1 MDPPIRAFLL
11 HVFYRHQRGKY
22 VICVIGK
29 LESGETFAYTD
40 DRHPPVFYIRE
51 SDRAATPCLDKG
63 GIVQITD
70 SQMKTMD
77 GESVLSIQS
86 HDIKDHRSSVR
97 KLTEGGIRTYEGD
110 MNPSLNYLISQEFRA
125 SFLIS
130 GTWRPG
136 DGIDRV
142 YTNPELVA
150 AHWEPQLS
158 VLSIDIETSES
169 ADRVY
174 SVALVGRNESLDY
187 QTDEIH
193 LVGEAHED
201 DPSHVVCHAN
211 ERRLLAAIGARIQE
225 MDPDIITGWN
235 VIDFDLPVLAK
246 RCRSYNLPFNLG
258 RTRENSW
265 YQEGKVWGGSR
276 MVIYGRQVL
285 DALHLVRGT
294 MTRYEDYRLDTVAKA
309 VLGREKTLSHE
320 TDESMADRI
329 LRAYEQDRE
338 AFIEYCL
345 EDARLVQ
352 EILQKE
358 GLITLT
364 IRRCLLTGLPLE
376 RSWGSVAAFDTMY
389 ISGLHARHRVAPTLG
404 IDQAINR
411 GSPGGLIL
419 HPRAGLYRHV
429 LVFDFQSLYPSIM
442 RTFNIDPLAYI
453 EGRKIQQS
461 GGEKGDE
468 LIIAPNGAPF
478 DRKLGILP
486 EILERFFMSR
496 AEAKNNDDSLAS
508 FAYKIIMNSCY
519 GVLASGACRFA
530 DPDLVSA
537 ITGFGHYLLR
547 WVESD
552 LKERGYE
559 VIYGDTDSLF
569 VDPGMDD
576 DISLSDALHFGE
588 DLCNKANEAL
598 RTHVTDS
605 YGVTSRL
612 ELEFEK
618 YYRRFL
624 LPSGRGTKDRG
635 RAKGY
640 AGQRVDQEG
649 PLLEIVGMEAV
660 RRDWTDM
667 AHGLQRDLLAYLFAD
682 KSAIEIEELIFSW
695 VKSVRNG
702 EKDRELVYRK
712 NLRKPVVEYTRN
724 IPPHVRAAAQM
735 PNPSGVIHYVITVNG
750 PQPAGYVNAPLDYDH
765 YVMKQIEP
773 LVRTI
778 GEFCEIDVEGSVLGK
793 PRLF

>member
-1 MDPPIRAFLL
+1 MDSPIRAFLL
-11 HVFYRHQRGKY
+11 HVFHRHQKGKY

-40 DRHPPVFYIRE
+40 SRHPPVFYIRE
-51 SDRAATPCLDKG
+51 SDRGATYGMGNVNPMQ
-63 GIVQITD
+63 VAD
-70 SQMKTMD
+70 SLMRTMD
-77 GESVLSIQS
+77 GEPVLRIESPSI
-86 HDIKDHRSSVR
+86 KNHRSSV
-97 KLTEGGIRTYEGD
+97 KELTEGGIRTYEGD
-110 MNPSLNYLISQEFRA
+110 LNPGLSYLISQKFRA

-142 YTNPELVA
+142 YANPELVSV
-150 AHWEPQLS
+150 HWEPQLT

-174 SVALVGRNESLDY
+174 SVALVGRNGGPEY
-187 QTDEIH
+187 QIDEIH
-193 LVGEAHED
+193 LVGEAQKA
-201 DPSHVVCHAN
+201 DPPHVVCHLD
-211 ERRLLAAIGARIQE
+211 ERKMLVAVGARIQE
-225 MDPDIITGWN
+225 LDPDIITGWN

-246 RCRSYNLPFNLG
+246 RSRAYGLPFNLG
-258 RTRENSW
+258 RTRDNSW
-265 YQEGKVWGGSR
+265 YQEGRVWGGSR

-285 DALHLVRGT
+285 DALHLVRAT
-294 MTRYEDYRLDTVAKA
+294 MTRYEDFRLDTVAKA
-309 VLGREKTLSHE
+309 VLGRGKTLSHE

-329 LRAYEQDRE
+329 LRAYEEDRE

-352 EILQKE
+352 DILQKE

-364 IRRCLLTGLPLE
+364 IRRSLLTGLPLE

-389 ISGLHARHRVAPTLG
+389 ISGLHARNRVAPTLG
-404 IDQAINR
+404 IDQATNR

-453 EGRKIQQS
+453 AGRKIQRS
-461 GGEKGDE
+461 GGEHADE
-468 LIIAPNGAPF
+468 LIIAPNGAHF
-478 DRKLGILP
+478 DRKQGILP
-486 EILERFFMSR
+486 EILERFFTSR
-496 AEAKNNDDSLAS
+496 AEAKASGDSLAS

-547 WVESD
+547 WVEAD
-552 LKERGYE
+552 LKERGCE

-569 VDPGMDD
+569 VDPGMADN
-576 DISLSDALHFGE
+576 IALSDALNIGK
-588 DLCNKANEAL
+588 DLCAKANAAL
-598 RTHVTDS
+598 RAHVSDS

-624 LPSGRGTKDRG
+624 LPSGRGTQDRG

-640 AGQRVDQEG
+640 AGQRVDPEG
-649 PLLEIVGMEAV
+649 SLLEIVGMEAV

-682 KSAIEIEELIFSW
+682 KSAIEIEELIFTW

-702 EKDRELVYRK
+702 EKDKDLVYRK
-712 NLRKPVVEYTRN
+712 NLRKPVAEYTRN

-735 PNPSGVIHYVITVNG
+735 PKPSGVIHYVITVNG
-750 PQPAGYVNAPLDYDH
+750 PQPAGYVDAPLDYDH

-778 GEFCEIDVEGSVLGK
+778 GEFCEIDVEGSVMGK